1 MKAAPPH
8 LISKFCTLAP
18 GYDVLLCDIWGVV
31 HNGLAVHPHACDA
44 LMRARAQ
51 GATVVLATKAP
62 RQSEPVARPLDRLRS
77 PREVYDAIVSS
88 GDVPRSVMQERHGQA
103 VYH

>member
-1 MKAAPPH
+1 MSAASPP
-8 LISKFCTLAP
+8 LISKFSTLAP

-44 LMRARAQ
+44 LMRARAR
-51 GATVVLATKAP
+51 GATVVLVTNAP
-62 RQSEPVARPLDRLRS
+62 RPSEQVARQLDRLHC

-88 GDVPRSVMQERHGQA
+88 AIGRASCRDRVL
-103 VYH
+103 